1 MHYSIATSS
10 AAAAEPVTRAEAKTH
25 LRIDSDITDQDSL
38 VDALI
43 QGARE
48 WCENYTRRSFVR
60 RTLQMRFDAFCG
72 PFRLPYGPV
81 ASVTSITYT
90 DSGGNGATLAAD
102 QYQVDTYSTPA
113 RIVPAYGV
121 VWPSVQEGVV
131 NGVVVTYVAGY
142 APGSTSP
149 TDHAENV
156 PAAIKAAM
164 LLLIGHLYEN
174 RELVDMKQL
183 YTVPFGVKAL
193 LAPFEIRDYSLE

>member
-1 MHYSIATSS
+1 MNYSVTVSTAPV
-10 AAAAEPVTRAEAKTH
+10 AEPITRAEAKTH
-25 LRIDSDITDQDSL
+25 LRIDSDITDQDTL

-48 WCENYTRRSFVR
+48 WCENYTRRSFVS
-60 RTLQMRFDAFCG
+60 RTLQLRTDCFPG
-72 PFRLPYGPV
+72 EFRLPRGPV
-81 ASVTSITYT
+81 TSVSSITYT
-90 DSGGNGATLAAD
+90 DSGGNAATLAAD
-102 QYQVDTYSTPA
+102 QYQVDIYSMPA

-121 VWPSVQEGVV
+121 VWPTVKSGVV

-142 APGSTSP
+142 AAGATSP

-164 LLLIGHLYEN
+164 KLLIGHLYEN

-183 YTVPFGVKAL
+183 FMVPFGVKYL
-193 LAPFEIRDYSLE
+193 LAPFEVRDYTLE